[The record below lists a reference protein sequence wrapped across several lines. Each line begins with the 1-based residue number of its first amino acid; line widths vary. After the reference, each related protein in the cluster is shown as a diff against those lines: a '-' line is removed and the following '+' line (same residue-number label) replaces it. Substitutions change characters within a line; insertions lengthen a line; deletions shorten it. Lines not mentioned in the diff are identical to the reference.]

1 MIEIVPY
8 ESKCQSG
15 IDVMMQGIA
24 EEFTEPIMVGQQ
36 SKSVAF
42 PDKYWVATYNGHVIG
57 TIALMIT
64 KHEYGILKKMMLKKE
79 FRGSVHN
86 VAKLLLQTAIDE
98 SEKNELECIYLGT
111 MTQFKA
117 AQSFY
122 QKHGFK
128 RIHERELPAD
138 FLRNPIDT
146 LFYKLSL
153 KLVSKIE
160 RKPIG

>member
-8 ESKCQSG
+8 ESKYQAG
-15 IDVMMQGIA
+15 IDLMMQEIA
-24 EEFTEPIMVGQQ
+24 EEFTEPIMGGQQ
-36 SKSVAF
+36 SNSIVF
-42 PDKYWVATYNGHVIG
+42 PDKHWVATFDGQVVG
-57 TIALMIT
+57 TVGLMII

-86 VAKLLLQTAIDE
+86 VAKLLLQTAIDA
-98 SEKNELECIYLGT
+98 SENDQLECIYLGT
-111 MTQFKA
+111 MTQFRA

-122 QKHGFK
+122 QKHGFQQIDEK
-128 RIHERELPAD
+128 ELPAD

-153 KLVSKIE
+153 KLVSKI
-160 RKPIG
+160 

>member
-8 ESKCQSG
+8 ESKYQAG
-15 IDVMMQGIA
+15 IDLMMQEIA
-24 EEFTEPIMVGQQ
+24 EEFIEPIMGGQQ
-36 SKSVAF
+36 SNSVTF
-42 PDKYWVATYNGHVIG
+42 PDKYWVATYDGHVVG
-57 TIALMIT
+57 TAGLMII

-79 FRGSVHN
+79 FRGMVHN

-98 SEKNELECIYLGT
+98 SEKDQLECIYLGT

-122 QKHGFK
+122 QKHGFQQIPEK
-128 RIHERELPAD
+128 ELPAD

-146 LFYKLSL
+146 LFYSL
-153 KLVSKIE
+153 GLVMD
-160 RKPIG
+160 RLQ